1 MGGLRLSGRTIAIG
15 VLIILVLIVVG
26 SQLLGGQGNDNEG
39 LATTM
44 PFSAPTT
51 EGFAENLCMDGAWN
65 CSRAVSARATALPM
79 CCCADGCAVDTTDQF
94 AGTDE
99 VYVVVEDSDIPAG
112 TTVFARLFRE
122 GQPLED
128 ADVITADRDYDN
140 TCIYFV
146 FAATDDA
153 GSLEPGVYEA
163 QIIVNG
169 NPGERISFEVQ

>member
-1 MGGLRLSGRTIAIG
+1 MGRLSGRTIAIG
-15 VLIILVLIVVG
+15 ILIILVLVVVG
-26 SQLLGGQGNDNEG
+26 SQLLGGQGNNNDG
-39 LATTM
+39 VATTM
-44 PFSAPTT
+44 PFSAPTA
-51 EGFAENLCMDGAWN
+51 EGFSDNPPIAGEGNTTGGVALG
-65 CSRAVSARATALPM
+65 RVVVSSNID
-79 CCCADGCAVDTTDQF
+79 ADGCPVDTSDQF
-94 AGTDE
+94 AATDE

-122 GQPLED
+122 GQPMED

-146 FAATDDA
+146 FEATDQA

-169 NPGERISFEVQ
+169 NPGERVSFQVQ

>member
-26 SQLLGGQGNDNEG
+26 SQLLGGQGNDNDG
-39 LATTM
+39 VATTM
-44 PFSAPTT
+44 PFSAPTN
-51 EGFAENLCMDGAWN
+51 EGFADNPPLAGEGNTTGG
-65 CSRAVSARATALPM
+65 VALGRVVVTSNID
-79 CCCADGCAVDTTDQF
+79 ADGCPVDTTDQF

-146 FAATDDA
+146 FDATDEA

-169 NPGERISFEVQ
+169 NPGERVSFEVQ

>member
-51 EGFAENLCMDGAWN
+51 EGFADNPPLAGEGNTTGG
-65 CSRAVSARATALPM
+65 VALGRVVVTSNID
-79 CCCADGCAVDTTDQF
+79 ADGCAVDTTDQF